1 VSTRHGLGDPRI
13 PWTILLRADGV
24 RSTPDDA
31 APVHTTTVADQL
43 RRLAGERPDPVA
55 IARVGDTLVI
65 AADHAR
71 LDGLSLLAVL
81 ERELGVPVRSTAAGV
96 GGGRPQRRLSTVL
109 WQRAV
114 EVALRPPA
122 VVAGSPGASHPGD
135 AFASAR
141 HEGRVSTSRL
151 VVAAA
156 AAIARWNREHGARD
170 RRVSVAVGVST
181 VGGAEATIGDH
192 SGFLRLTD
200 VEAMSPDQVRRAIA
214 SAALQPG
221 GAPAGAGIL
230 RAMTTLLAPRLGSTL
245 LVSHLGE
252 VETSGCDDL
261 AFYPVTGG
269 ASGVS
274 LGAVGIA
281 GRTTITLRARGADHD
296 EDGLRSLLETV
307 LGELG

>member
-24 RSTPDDA
+24 RSTPDEA
-31 APVHTTTVADQL
+31 APVPATAMAEQL
-43 RRLAGERPDPVA
+43 RHLAGELPDPIA
-55 IARVGDTLVI
+55 IAHLGEALVI
-65 AADHAR
+65 AGDHAR
-71 LDGLSLLAVL
+71 LDGLALLVVL
-81 ERELGVPVRSTAAGV
+81 ERDLGVPVRSTAAGV
-96 GGGRPQRRLSTVL
+96 GGDRPQGRLWTVL
-109 WQRAV
+109 WRRAV
-114 EVALRPPA
+114 EVAVRPPA
-122 VVAGSPGASHPGD
+122 VVAASSAAPQPGD
-135 AFASAR
+135 VFASAR

-156 AAIARWNREHGARD
+156 AAIARWNRDHGARD
-170 RRVSVAVGVST
+170 QRVSVAVGVST

-192 SGFLRLTD
+192 SAFLRLTD
-200 VEAMSPDQVRRAIA
+200 VEAMSLDQVRRAIA

-230 RAMTTLLAPRLGSTL
+230 RATTTLLAPRLGSTL

-274 LGAVGIA
+274 LGAVGI
-281 GRTTITLRARGADHD
+281 GGHTTITLRARGIRYD
-296 EDGLRSLLETV
+296 EDGLRDLLETV
-307 LGELG
+307 LGELS